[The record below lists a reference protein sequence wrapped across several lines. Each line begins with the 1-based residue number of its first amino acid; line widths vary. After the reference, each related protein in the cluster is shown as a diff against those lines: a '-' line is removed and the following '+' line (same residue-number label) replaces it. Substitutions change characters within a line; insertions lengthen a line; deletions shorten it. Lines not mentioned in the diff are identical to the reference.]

1 MTLVKCPGCK
11 RKYESGRSLS
21 AHQRKCVG
29 LEAKAKELF
38 KKRDKNRKKTGVA
51 KLACHEYSQDNESVF
66 EMRADVRDHINSFDA
81 KEQQDSRKR
90 KLGGPNLVSVI
101 ISQQGC

>member
-1 MTLVKCPGCK
+1 MTLIKCPGCK
-11 RKYESGRSLS
+11 KKYKSGWSLG

-38 KKRDKNRKKTGVA
+38 KKRDKNWKQKRVA
-51 KLACHEYSQDNESVF
+51 KLACHEYSQDNESVL

-81 KEQQDSRKR
+81 DEQQGRKR